1 MGEIML
7 TSTRIGKLSSSF
19 VIADKFL
26 SQIMRL
32 RQLMLMLGMLS
43 FTINVL
49 RVLGCFFGSIS
60 VLLSRKS

>member
-32 RQLMLMLGMLS
+32 RQLMLH
-43 FTINVL
+43 N
-49 RVLGCFFGSIS
+49 
-60 VLLSRKS
+60 